1 MTSCTRSLSQSF
13 PLLRSSG
20 LCPILP
26 CSAILSRMLWLC
38 STVCAAEF
46 ASDFI
51 SGLDMLLLL
60 LLANA
65 NTSFGA
71 GLTQQILVLN
81 HLLQEVVEFFVSN
94 ETATQVRQT
103 VAQLE
108 QLAERCYLLHYFRRL
123 KV

>member
-1 MTSCTRSLSQSF
+1 MTSWTRSLSQSF
-13 PLLRSSG
+13 PVLRSSG

-65 NTSFGA
+65 NT
-71 GLTQQILVLN
+71 GLGTGLMQHLLVLN
-81 HLLQEVVEFFVSN
+81 HLLQEIVQFLVTD
-94 ETATQVRQT
+94 ETAAQIRQA
-103 VAQLE
+103 VAQFE
-108 QLAERCYLLHYFRRL
+108 QLAERRDLLNY
-123 KV
+123 